1 MGFENEGDLDFWR
14 DILIRMK
21 KCHGETNDGR
31 DQDFIPY
38 YTDGSTYGQLKVYF
52 FISHQREYLLLYKG
66 RYALSDKIYLIPKII
81 NS

>member
-52 FISHQREYLLLYKG
+52 LQNLIKG
-66 RYALSDKIYLIPKII
+66 NTYCSIR
-81 NS
+81 